1 MNNAAPGGTENGTGS
16 VTQIVAKN
24 AGNAAAKVAEDYYN
38 SADADHFYQTVWGGE
53 DIHIGLYEPGDAI
66 SDASRKTVR
75 AMAERL
81 AGLKPGARVLD
92 LGAGYGGAARALAA
106 DYGAH
111 VTCLNLSTVENRRN
125 RELTEKAGLS
135 DRIEVIDG
143 AFESIPLDD
152 ASVDIAW
159 SQDAMLHSG
168 DRRRVLSE
176 TARVLRSG
184 GELIF
189 TDPMQADDLDD
200 AGALQPIYDRLHLR
214 DLGSFGF
221 YRETLAALGFDE
233 VGVEDMTDQMAV
245 HYARIAEELK
255 ARRGDLESTISKDY
269 IDRMLTG
276 LNHWVVGAK
285 ERRLSWGILHFK
297 KR

>member
-1 MNNAAPGGTENGTGS
+1 MNNAAPGGAENGTGS

-53 DIHIGLYEPGDAI
+53 DIHIGLYEPGDTI

-111 VTCLNLSTVENRRN
+111 VTCLNLSAVENRRN

-143 AFESIPLDD
+143 AFETIPLDD

-245 HYARIAEELK
+245 HYARIAGELK
-255 ARRGDLESTISKDY
+255 ARRGDLEATISKDY